1 MLLGTNEKFG
11 SDKCDIQPV
20 PLINFENVLATSLN
34 TVTDSKTDP
43 KSDEQQQSHDNKQQ
57 IFTKELSKNRKE
69 KGNTS
74 SILVID
80 SVKEVKRTRQK

>member
-43 KSDEQQQSHDNKQQ
+43 KSDEQQQSHDKQQ
-57 IFTKELSKNRKE
+57 IFTKELSKNSKE

-80 SVKEVKRTRQK
+80 SVKEVKRTRRK